1 MKHVEIKFYF
11 INIQTKK
18 TSASFPGFISGSF
31 TFMFHNFCFKP
42 KISKRYK
49 KQKEKKM
56 FFKPC

>member
-18 TSASFPGFISGSF
+18 TSASFPGLISGSF

-49 KQKEKKM
+49 KQKEKKSV
-56 FFKPC
+56 F